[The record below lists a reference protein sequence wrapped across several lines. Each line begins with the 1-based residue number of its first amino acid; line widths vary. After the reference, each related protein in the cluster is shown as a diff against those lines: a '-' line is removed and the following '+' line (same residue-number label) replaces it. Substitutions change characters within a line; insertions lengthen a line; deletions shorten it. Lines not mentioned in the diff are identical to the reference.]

1 MIGLGE
7 GFFLYIMFALT
18 ILIVYPMVILYN
30 IRGSNLYVNS
40 QNTLKKFYLVL
51 TYIVNLIIALLII
64 RTFRTDG
71 MLFLSILSAISLIFI
86 LNRKRRKCL

>member
-7 GFFLYIMFALT
+7 GFFLYIMFGLT
-18 ILIVYPMVILYN
+18 ILIVYPIVLLFN

-40 QNTLKKFYLVL
+40 QNTLKTFYLVL
-51 TYIVNLIIALLII
+51 IYIVNLIIALLII

-71 MLFLSILSAISLIFI
+71 MIFLSILSTISFIFI
-86 LNRKRRKCL
+86 LNRSRKKCL